1 MAHPCA
7 SCKRCESQP
16 LVSSWL
22 APASSFSFCALMP
35 VVSICQPL
43 SISTCIPSPV
53 LSCQMNPI
61 SPKQY
66 LTRVGVRDLP
76 MGPVAWIP
84 PPQGRVWLTSGCPGV
99 VPAQEAWAVCS
110 LGIFG
115 QATPLQLGPL
125 TCLHLLLS
133 FSLQGTSC
141 HLPRPMLFLIC
152 VFFFIWGQKVHD
164 TISFN
169 IRIKFWSSM
178 FFTTLSQLKVH
189 VCIHL
194 VTHLLHSTNI

>member
-7 SCKRCESQP
+7 SCERCESQP

-22 APASSFSFCALMP
+22 APASSLSFCALMP
-35 VVSICQPL
+35 VVSIRQPL

-84 PPQGRVWLTSGCPGV
+84 PPQGRVWLTSSCPGV
-99 VPAQEAWAVCS
+99 VPAQGTWAVCS

-115 QATPLQLGPL
+115 QAARTP
-125 TCLHLLLS
+125 
-133 FSLQGTSC
+133 
-141 HLPRPMLFLIC
+141 HLPASSAWLQSPGNKLPLPTANALFNLC
-152 VFFFIWGQKVHD
+152 VFFLFGAKKLM
-164 TISFN
+164 TP
-169 IRIKFWSSM
+169 
-178 FFTTLSQLKVH
+178 
-189 VCIHL
+189 
-194 VTHLLHSTNI
+194 

>member
-1 MAHPCA
+1 
-7 SCKRCESQP
+7 
-16 LVSSWL
+16 
-22 APASSFSFCALMP
+22 MP
-35 VVSICQPL
+35 VVSIRQPL

-84 PPQGRVWLTSGCPGV
+84 PPQGRVWLTSSCPGV
-99 VPAQEAWAVCS
+99 VPAQGAWAVCS

-115 QATPLQLGPL
+115 QAARTP
-125 TCLHLLLS
+125 
-133 FSLQGTSC
+133 
-141 HLPRPMLFLIC
+141 HLPESSAWLQPPGNKLPPPTANALFNLWF
-152 VFFFIWGQKVHD
+152 FFFIWGQKAHD